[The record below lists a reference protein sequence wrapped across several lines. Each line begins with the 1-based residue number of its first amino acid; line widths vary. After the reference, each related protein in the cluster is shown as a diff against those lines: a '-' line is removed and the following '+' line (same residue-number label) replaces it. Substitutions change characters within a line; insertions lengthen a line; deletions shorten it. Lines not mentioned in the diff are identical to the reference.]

1 MNITGTTHNKSV
13 ISLGIMLIVTLSVL
27 AWTHQSGQQLL
38 KNSTLLVDKV
48 MQLRVELSQAH
59 YLIHE
64 ETEVDPLSL
73 DVSFVVALLERINKS
88 ATFLQGEQAKMGR
101 ISGNISV
108 EHLSYESIMN
118 LKWHVDFLSSYLE
131 TNAEILNRDADEDFV
146 HDHLFASTETVASQ
160 LDEQVHEGVAVSM
173 EKQRNIFMVL
183 FGLTLLLFTLLLLML
198 KRSQK
203 GQVLA
208 LQQSTR
214 LSQALEHSGEAAI
227 IASRDGVI
235 EFVNDAFCR
244 MTGYSAEETLGN
256 NPNMLSSGK
265 QERSFYESLWSTITS
280 GMVWQGELINR
291 RKDGTLYPALMTI
304 APIVD
309 NTGETTHYVA
319 NQSDVSEYK
328 RLEESFYKAQKL
340 EALGTLAGGIA
351 HDFNN
356 ALAGI
361 TGNIY
366 LLDKGE
372 PNLGKDSRRNITAI
386 EEICD
391 SAATHIRQILSY
403 ARQDT
408 VLMDSIE
415 LNQCLQKSCLMAGSM
430 IPASI
435 QLEFIPSE
443 NDLYVYWNESQVQ
456 QILINLINNAQYALK
471 GVKNPQITL
480 KVQIFNSKD
489 SLLRLKPE
497 IEEERHICLS
507 VTDNGCGMSKEI
519 ADKIFDPF
527 FTTKPVDEGTGLG
540 LSMAYGAIKQAGGSL
555 VVDSEVGR
563 GTEFRIYL
571 PLDFERREEIKAVDD
586 EVIQGHGELIL
597 IADDDST
604 LLATQGRVVESFGY
618 RSIIANDGL
627 EAVHLFEKH
636 VDEVDVVILDLVM
649 PGLTGV
655 DTAKQILSLKPETR
669 IIFATGYD
677 KHDTLESNVGSID
690 APVIYKPCKSS
701 VLSQVIHDQLKK

>member
-1 MNITGTTHNKSV
+1 MDTTALTNNRPV
-13 ISLGIMLIVTLSVL
+13 ISLGILLMVTLLVL

-48 MQLRVELSQAH
+48 MQLRVDLTQTH
-59 YLIHE
+59 YMIHE
-64 ETEVDPLSL
+64 GTEESRSSL
-73 DVSFVVALLERINKS
+73 DSAFINMLVGNINKS
-88 ATFLQGEQAKMGR
+88 ADFLHGESVQMGR
-101 ISGNISV
+101 LSGAVSDHYMSEASIND
-108 EHLSYESIMN
+108 LKES
-118 LKWHVDFLSSYLE
+118 LEALSSYLE
-131 TNAEILNRDADEDFV
+131 ENYTILNRNAQEDLV
-146 HDHLFASTETVASQ
+146 HDQLFASAEMLAEEI
-160 LDEQVHEGVAVSM
+160 DEQVHEGVAISL
-173 EKQRNIFMVL
+173 EQQRNIFMVL
-183 FGLTLLLFTLLLLML
+183 FGASFFSFAGLLFLLR
-198 KRSQK
+198 RSNHMQFR
-203 GQVLA
+203 A
-208 LQQSTR
+208 LQQATK

-227 IASRDGVI
+227 IANKDGVI
-235 EFVNDAFCR
+235 EFVNDAFCH

-265 QERSFYESLWSTITS
+265 QEPTFYESLWSTISS

-309 NTGETTHYVA
+309 AAGEITHYVA

-372 PNLGKDSRRNITAI
+372 ANLGKDSRRNITAI

-415 LNQCLQKSCLMAGSM
+415 LNQCLQKACLMASSM

-435 QLEFIPSE
+435 QFEFIPCE
-443 NDLYVYWNESQVQ
+443 NELYVYWNESQVQ
-456 QILINLINNAQYALK
+456 QILINLLNNAQHALK
-471 GVKNPQITL
+471 GVMNPKITL

-489 SLLRLKPE
+489 SLLRLRPE
-497 IEEERHICLS
+497 VEEERHVCLS
-507 VTDNGCGMSKEI
+507 VTDNGCGMPKEI
-519 ADKIFDPF
+519 ADRIFDPF
-527 FTTKPVDEGTGLG
+527 FTTRPVDEGTGLG

-555 VVDSEVGR
+555 IVDSEVGR

-571 PLDFERREEIKAVDD
+571 PLDFERQEEVKAVDD

-597 IADDDST
+597 IADDDSV
-604 LLATQGRVVESFGY
+604 LLQTQGRIVESFGY

-636 VDEVDVVILDLVM
+636 VDEIDVVILDLVM